1 MSVWPSLD
9 LPLMSDLRDIAS
21 PPSST
26 CLPQPAR
33 WGLYL
38 AIIAFAACQGW
49 AQIHTATVKYSP
61 DRWQEARP
69 PYTPFFSAN
78 DRSRWCTVWSL
89 AERGTWQ
96 IDEIITRPGW
106 DTIDKVYVNGHF
118 YSSKP
123 PFVALMATPVYLAV
137 RRVTGQTLDSHLH
150 ESAHAVLLLFNLLPW
165 VVALLVLA
173 NLLERSAQ
181 SDFARLFALLLAATG
196 TFLTP
201 FLITLNNHTPA
212 AICLIFSLAPLCRLL
227 TGPAKPTQFAIAG
240 FFAAACTCCE
250 LPAAPW
256 GLVALAV
263 ACRSGWKPTLTWFA
277 PAALI
282 PLGVFL
288 ASNWQATGSLVPTYA
303 SFGAA
308 GNNPYHYIVGGVPS
322 YWLNPSA
329 IDRGESSPWVYLF
342 HCTFGHHGIFSL
354 TPVFLVTLFSW
365 GTRSSYR
372 DSVSKFVLAAGLG
385 LTVWVLAFYLSR
397 THSYNYG
404 GVTSGLRWAF
414 WLIPLWVLG
423 IVPALDRW
431 CDSRRLTLLAA
442 ILLGVSVFSITIP
455 RDNPWQPPWLVPL
468 WAKWFPATTESSS
481 TVETSPSWALT
492 APQLSAPE
500 IPLVAKYAALGTSGG
515 VREFTLTFQRANA
528 NSPLSCRVEPLAA
541 LLPGVELPPAAT
553 LEFEFPDTITN
564 PPSETKSPPARLN
577 PPGSNTAEGVAD
589 KLVQKFFAGL
599 PANVTYRLDPRPR
612 FIKTRLRD
620 DAFECRLLS
629 ASVLHQAAPHLPQA
643 RYRRQVWWCGEL
655 PWGAVQIEDTVADP
669 VDNSVIA
676 RTRWRL
682 SAWPTQ
688 DGSPPTP

>member
-9 LPLMSDLRDIAS
+9 QPLMSDSSDTPPN
-21 PPSST
+21 PPSS
-26 CLPQPAR
+26 QVAARWR
-33 WGLYL
+33 WGLYFALIAL
-38 AIIAFAACQGW
+38 AAGQGW
-49 AQIHTATVKYSP
+49 AQIRTATVKYSP

-69 PYTPFFSAN
+69 PHTPFFSAN

-96 IDEIITRPGW
+96 IDEIINRPGW
-106 DTIDKVYVNGHF
+106 DTIDKVSVNGHF

-123 PFVALMATPVYLAV
+123 PFVALLATPVYLAV

-165 VVALLVLA
+165 IVALVVLA
-173 NLLERSAQ
+173 RVLDRFAQ
-181 SDFARLFALLLAATG
+181 SEFARIFTLLVAATG

-212 AICLIFSLAPLCRLL
+212 AICLIFSLAPLGHLL
-227 TGPAKPTQFAIAG
+227 TGRAHPTHYALAG

-256 GLVALAV
+256 GLLAFAV
-263 ACRSGWKPTLTWFA
+263 ACRAGIRPTLTWFV
-277 PAALI
+277 PAALL

-308 GNNPYHYIVGGVPS
+308 GNNPYHYVVGGIPS

-329 IDRGESSPWVYLF
+329 IDRGESSAGIYLF

-354 TPVFLVTLFSW
+354 TPIFLVTLVAW
-365 GTRSSYR
+365 MTRSSYR
-372 DSVSKFVLAAGLG
+372 NPFTKFVLGSGLG

-397 THSYNYG
+397 TQSYNYG

-414 WLIPLWVLG
+414 WLIPLWLLAM
-423 IVPALDRW
+423 VPVLDRW
-431 CDSRRLTLLAA
+431 SESRVLHLIAA
-442 ILLGVSVFSITIP
+442 CLLGISVFSITIP

-468 WAKWFPATTESSS
+468 WARWFPATTESSP
-481 TVETSPSWALT
+481 VGETSPSWILA
-492 APQLSAPE
+492 APQLADPQR
-500 IPLVAKYAALGTSGG
+500 PLVARYAALGTSGG
-515 VREFTLTFQRANA
+515 AREFTLTFQRSGADA
-528 NSPLSCRVEPLAA
+528 LLRCLVDPLPA
-541 LLPGVELPPAAT
+541 LLPGVGLPPAAT
-553 LEFEFPDTITN
+553 LEFEFPDN
-564 PPSETKSPPARLN
+564 VSSSPRTAGAEGPRLN
-577 PPGSNTAEGVAD
+577 PPVSPPGNTDVDG
-589 KLVQKFFAGL
+589 LVRKFFAGL
-599 PANVTYRLDPRPR
+599 PANVTYRIDPRPR
-612 FIKTRLRD
+612 YIRTRLRD
-620 DAFECRLLS
+620 DALECRLVS

-643 RYRRQVWWCGEL
+643 RYRRQVWWCAEL

-688 DGSPPTP
+688 DQTRPSP

>member
-1 MSVWPSLD
+1 MSNTRIPVTVLTGFLGSGKTTLLNHILNGQHGKRIAVIENEYGEIGIDNELVVNADEEIFEMNNGCICCTVRGDLIRILGNLMKRRNKFDAILVETTGLADPAPVAQTFFVDDEMKENFLLDAIVTVVDAKHVWQHID
-9 LPLMSDLRDIAS
+9 DSDECRE
-21 PPSST
+21 
-26 CLPQPAR
+26 Q
-33 WGLYL
+33 
-38 AIIAFAACQGW
+38 IAFA
-49 AQIHTATVKYSP
+49 
-61 DRWQEARP
+61 D
-69 PYTPFFSAN
+69 
-78 DRSRWCTVWSL
+78 
-89 AERGTWQ
+89 
-96 IDEIITRPGW
+96 
-106 DTIDKVYVNGHF
+106 
-118 YSSKP
+118 
-123 PFVALMATPVYLAV
+123 
-137 RRVTGQTLDSHLH
+137 
-150 ESAHAVLLLFNLLPW
+150 VLLLNKIDLVGPGALDELEGRIRSMNRSCKILRTQNAQTDLGNLLN
-165 VVALLVLA
+165 VRAFDLDA
-173 NLLERSAQ
+173 KLEFNAH
-181 SDFARLFALLLAATG
+181 
-196 TFLTP
+196 FLDEELP
-201 FLITLNNHTPA
+201 FEWGGVH
-212 AICLIFSLAPLCRLL
+212 
-227 TGPAKPTQFAIAG
+227 
-240 FFAAACTCCE
+240 E

-308 GNNPYHYIVGGVPS
+308 GNNPYHYIVGAVPS